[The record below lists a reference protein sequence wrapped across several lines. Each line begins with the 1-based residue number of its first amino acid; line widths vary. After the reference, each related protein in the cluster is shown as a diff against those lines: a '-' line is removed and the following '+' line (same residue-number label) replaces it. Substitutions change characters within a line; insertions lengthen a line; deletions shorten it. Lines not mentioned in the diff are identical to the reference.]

1 MVRGTTQTYSPPFNH
16 DDATLSFPSSV
27 PTPFPTM
34 SDLHDETK
42 TSPPAPLIESMDT
55 DDCPPPT
62 PSALSQSLLNSDSL
76 FFIRYTPAGTLKSRW
91 FLVQINHD
99 ETNEFNM
106 NPQTTEDYHV
116 TLLSR
121 YTSDNHLCDDNF
133 RLWSLWYKNVLDKN
147 NIPIYELCI
156 LLGPN

>member
-1 MVRGTTQTYSPPFNH
+1 MVRATTKNY
-16 DDATLSFPSSV
+16 FPAIKRWV
-27 PTPFPTM
+27 PVPFP
-34 SDLHDETK
+34 DIFELHEETNIA
-42 TSPPAPLIESMDT
+42 SPEPLIESVDI
-55 DDCPPPT
+55 DDCYPPT
-62 PSALSQSLLNSDSL
+62 PVALYHSLLTSDSL
-76 FFIRYTPAGTLKSRW
+76 FFIRYTLEGTLKSRW

-147 NIPIYELCI
+147 NIPIYGLCI
-156 LLGPN
+156 